1 MIILLFNKMKKY
13 FLLIV
18 LLYSVLS
25 QDADSGNC
33 LTSQTFSDKECFQE
47 QKDDSQYYC
56 CVVTATTVGSSKREC
71 LRIHQRF
78 YDEELEDYKNYKKD
92 KYKASE
98 VSVDCRPGYNSE
110 SRSSSNYLQLS
121 ILCILILIINL

>member
-1 MIILLFNKMKKY
+1 MKKY

-25 QDADSGNC
+25 QDAEKGNC

-47 QKDDSQYYC
+47 QKDDPKYYC
-56 CVVTATTVGSSKREC
+56 CVVTTTKADDSKREC
-71 LRIHQRF
+71 IRIFQDF
-78 YDEELEDYKNYKKD
+78 YDNQLEEYKDYKKGKSG
-92 KYKASE
+92 ASE
-98 VSVDCRPGYNSE
+98 VSVDCRPGYKSQSE